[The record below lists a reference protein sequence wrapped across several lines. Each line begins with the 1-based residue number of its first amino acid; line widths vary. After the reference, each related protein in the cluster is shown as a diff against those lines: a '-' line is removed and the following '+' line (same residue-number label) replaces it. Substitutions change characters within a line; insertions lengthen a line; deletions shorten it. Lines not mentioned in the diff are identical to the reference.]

1 MWSGGN
7 NEDGVEGSL
16 FQKAHRAKVS
26 ELGQATMNRPSLV
39 GHVAMDAVCGRGSL
53 FPALQAVPSHRGKT
67 NVG

>member
-53 FPALQAVPSHRGKT
+53 FPAL
-67 NVG
+67 